1 MSIYDIVRS
10 QVETLGQPNWR
21 CCFASNANAWN
32 TFYGET
38 LTGVRP
44 SLVSCQRQERTKL
57 PILNSLGGI
66 NRFVPLQRNLQEKRR
81 DMLETPK
88 SHSPQRGKV
97 LWIGQSAG
105 KTICFDRCLRDYVRR
120 SPRGRR
126 YSPAFWETLRN
137 CQLEPVDILRLK
149 VSGALAAGDT
159 LITINAAP
167 GDPTATNPGYVW
179 GVATHLVPG
188 DILMVEPATSA
199 LETQA
204 FTYEYIKVT
213 QVVSSLTF
221 VAQRGVMGSTAGVI
235 ANDAFLLKIGSRYEE
250 GTAEPKSASRNPIK
264 YFNYCQIFKTGYE
277 VSKSAAQTKARTG
290 DPLKNDRKR
299 KAFDH
304 ARDLEFS
311 LLFGRKNETTGLNGK
326 PERSFDGIRRFI
338 PAQNV
343 TIFTG
348 AVSFTAAANNFFEA
362 TYRVFDYDT
371 EAGDERIAICGNI
384 ALNEMNKIVAATTG
398 ININMD
404 EVITMYGMNLRKVV
418 LPQGVLYLRTHP
430 LLNRHAIFSKSIWL
444 LDFSALKWRY
454 LQGRD
459 TDFEDNIQSKGE
471 DVVRGQWLT
480 EAGLEVKY
488 GGLSLGY
495 LGNVTAT

>member
-1 MSIYDIVRS
+1 VGEGIVQTR
-10 QVETLGQPNWR
+10 
-21 CCFASNANAWN
+21 AK
-32 TFYGET
+32 
-38 LTGVRP
+38 VRE
-44 SLVSCQRQERTKL
+44 V
-57 PILNSLGGI
+57 
-66 NRFVPLQRNLQEKRR
+66 RFR
-81 DMLETPK
+81 D
-88 SHSPQRGKV
+88 
-97 LWIGQSAG
+97 
-105 KTICFDRCLRDYVRR
+105 
-120 SPRGRR
+120 
-126 YSPAFWETLRN
+126 
-137 CQLEPVDILRLK
+137 EPVDILRLK
-149 VSGALAAGDT
+149 NSGALAAGDT
-159 LITINAAP
+159 LVTISSA
-167 GDPTATNPGYVW
+167 DPDATNPQLVW
-179 GVATHLVPG
+179 GLATHLVPG
-188 DILMVEPATSA
+188 DILLVEPATSA
-199 LETQA
+199 AETQA
-204 FTYEYIKVT
+204 FSYEYLKVT
-213 QVVSSLTF
+213 QVISATQF
-221 VAQRGVMGSTAGVI
+221 VAQRGVMGSTAGTI
-235 ANDAFLLKIGSRYEE
+235 ADQTFLLKIGTRYEE

-277 VSKSAAQTKARTG
+277 VSKSAAKTKARTG

-338 PAQNV
+338 PSQNT
-343 TIFTG
+343 TIFTAAVTFTG
-348 AVSFTAAANNFFEA
+348 ATNNFFEA

-384 ALNEMNKIVAATTG
+384 ALNELNKIVAAATG
-398 ININMD
+398 VTINMD

-430 LLNRHAIFSKSIWL
+430 LLNRHAIFSKSMWL

-454 LQGRD
+454 LDGRD
-459 TDFEDNIQSKGE
+459 TDFEDNIQAKGE

-495 LGNVTAT
+495 LGNVTST